1 MSSQTKKNSKLDL
14 VKPKASVK
22 KAERMNVVME
32 ELRQKISELGMIKA
46 MYNDVSFIHHVCS
59 LVENISKVS
68 LNGSEK
74 KQLVVSLVV
83 EQFPQLDNEND
94 IDTIK
99 KSIDFVCDMGTV
111 TKVAASTV
119 VGKSVLGFLSK
130 QLL

>member
-1 MSSQTKKNSKLDL
+1 
-14 VKPKASVK
+14 
-22 KAERMNVVME
+22 MNVVME

-68 LNGSEK
+68 LNGPEK

-130 QLL
+130 HLL